1 MLSKEMLKANKL
13 NDSRLRLNKK
23 FKILNIKDT
32 KLLNTIL

>member
-1 MLSKEMLKANKL
+1 MLKASKL